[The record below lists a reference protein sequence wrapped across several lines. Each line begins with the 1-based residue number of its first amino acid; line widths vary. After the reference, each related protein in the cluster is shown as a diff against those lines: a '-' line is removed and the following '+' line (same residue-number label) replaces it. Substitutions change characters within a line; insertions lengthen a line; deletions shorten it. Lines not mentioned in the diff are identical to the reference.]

1 MRLEHTPIRRQLM
14 AMLLLA
20 CGAVVLL
27 TSATFF
33 VFEFLNFRRSTLEQ
47 LTTLADVIGANST
60 AALAFE
66 NREDATEV
74 LGALRADQKLRV
86 AALFDSEGRL
96 FARYPAATPVSALP
110 ALSPG
115 IGHRYARD
123 HLVFVQPVRRGEK
136 QLGTLYLEADLR
148 FFYER
153 LLVQAALVVLVAAA
167 VLTLA
172 YGLSRVLQRRI
183 SEPLLQLAQTAQA
196 VSERHDY
203 SVRARTPSVSELAA
217 LTEAFNHMLGQI
229 QSKGVA
235 LTESEA
241 RLRAVL
247 NSSLNAVVVT
257 EANGRILDWNARAEQ
272 MFGWTRAEASGRD
285 FADLLIPEARRAE
298 HRAGLA
304 RALAAGR
311 SAGLEWPV
319 EAVAL
324 RRDGAEFPVELATN
338 LLHTAG
344 TATFCSFITD
354 ITERK
359 RAREEIGQLNAQL
372 EQRVALRTSQLEAA
386 NSELEAFSY
395 SVSHD
400 LRAPLRHI
408 EGFAGLLVEH
418 AGERLDRT
426 SHDYLERIG
435 KAARRMSRL
444 IEDLLQFSRHGRV
457 PLRSGAVDLN
467 EIVADVRQRVAPNG
481 APHQAIDWHVGELPE
496 VWGDPALLQQVFF
509 NLIDNAVKY
518 TSRREAARI
527 EIGAL
532 PAPPGADRAVVFVR
546 DNGAGFD
553 MRFAD
558 RLFGVFQRLHTNDQF
573 EGTGVGLATVKR
585 IVQRHGGRTWAE
597 GKTNA
602 GATFFLELP
611 TSAAAAI
618 ETPPSPL
625 PVPALSDPR

>member
-27 TSATFF
+27 TSAAFF
-33 VFEFLNFRRSTLEQ
+33 VYEFLNFRRTTVQQ

-66 NREDATEV
+66 SREDATEV
-74 LGALRADQKLRV
+74 LDALRADQKLRR

-96 FARYPAATPVSALP
+96 FARYPAGSAARELP
-110 ALSPG
+110 GSPPIDG
-115 IGHRYARD
+115 YRFTRD
-123 HLVFVQPVRRGEK
+123 QLVFVQAVQRGEK
-136 QLGTLYLEADLR
+136 RLGTIYLEADLR
-148 FFYER
+148 FFYAR
-153 LLVQAALVVLVAAA
+153 LLVQAGLVVGAAGI
-167 VLTLA
+167 VLALS

-183 SEPLLQLAQTAQA
+183 SAPILNLAQTARA

-203 SVRARTPSVSELAA
+203 SVRAETPRVSELAV
-217 LTEAFNHMLGQI
+217 LTDAFNHMLTQI
-229 QSKGVA
+229 ELKDLA
-235 LTESEA
+235 LTESEG

-247 NSSLNAVVVT
+247 NSSLNAVAVMDAT
-257 EANGRILDWNARAEQ
+257 ARILDWNARAEQ
-272 MFGWTRAEASGRD
+272 MFGWSRAEAIGRD
-285 FADLLIPEARRAE
+285 FVELVIPDARRAA
-298 HRAGLA
+298 HRSDLA
-304 RALAAGR
+304 RALASGR
-311 SAGLEWPV
+311 SSGLDWPA

-324 RRDGAEFPVELATN
+324 RRDRHEFPVELATN
-338 LLHTAG
+338 LLHAGG

-359 RAREEIGQLNAQL
+359 RAQREVEELNEQL
-372 EQRVALRTSQLEAA
+372 ELRVALRTSQLEAA

-408 EGFAGLLVEH
+408 DGFAGLLVEH
-418 AGERLDRT
+418 AGEGLDATAR
-426 SHDYLERIG
+426 DYLERIG

-444 IEDLLQFSRHGRV
+444 IEDLLLFSRHGRV
-457 PLRSGAVDLN
+457 PLRCAHVALG
-467 EIVADVRQRVAPNG
+467 EIVEDARQRLQPNG
-481 APHQAIDWHVGELPE
+481 PMPSVQWRVGDLPI

-509 NLIDNAVKY
+509 NLLDNAVKY
-518 TSRREAARI
+518 TSRREQPVI
-527 EIGAL
+527 EVGAQ
-532 PAPPGADRAVVFVR
+532 PSGNGQAIVFVR

-553 MRFAD
+553 MKYVD
-558 RLFGVFQRLHTNDQF
+558 RLFGVFQRLHTSEQF
-573 EGTGVGLATVKR
+573 EGTGVGLAMVKR

-597 GKTNA
+597 GTVNG

-611 TSAAAAI
+611 TTEAAAVVCPAPPPNI
-618 ETPPSPL
+618 PSPP
-625 PVPALSDPR
+625 PVP